1 MNEDKRKAAA
11 QAQSGSSE
19 GAPSS
24 ASSSLF
30 WWGIAAGVLI
40 TAVIFYRQVLG
51 VLRDAAKNIL
61 PLVFSP
67 GILEV
72 SIAVV
77 GFGLVIV
84 INHFLRRERE
94 DEWVVLED
102 PSSAEERG
110 EE

>member
-11 QAQSGSSE
+11 KAHSGSSS
-19 GAPSS
+19 GSPSS
-24 ASSSLF
+24 GGSLF

-40 TAVIFYRQVLG
+40 TAAIFYRPVLA

-72 SIAVV
+72 SMAVV

-94 DEWVVLED
+94 DEWVTLED
-102 PSSAEERG
+102 PSSTEERG